1 MAFVV
6 RTPGREVSEASLSA
20 YLATLLSKFKLPRAW
35 MFLDELPRT
44 PYGKVIKDELRRQFL
59 SDTSR

>member
-1 MAFVV
+1 
-6 RTPGREVSEASLSA
+6 
-20 YLATLLSKFKLPRAW
+20 